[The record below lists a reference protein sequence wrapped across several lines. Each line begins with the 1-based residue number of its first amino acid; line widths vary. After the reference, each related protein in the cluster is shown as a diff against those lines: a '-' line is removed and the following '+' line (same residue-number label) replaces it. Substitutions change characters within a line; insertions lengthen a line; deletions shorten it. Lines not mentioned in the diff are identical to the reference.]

1 MVEPSRWGDHGDH
14 NHGHGDRF
22 EHRDDTGD
30 DHDEALVTWCDF
42 GDQLV
47 S

>member
-1 MVEPSRWGDHGDH
+1 MVEPSRWGDHNRDH
-14 NHGHGDRF
+14 VDRF
-22 EHRDDTGD
+22 EHGDDTGD
-30 DHDEALVTWCDF
+30 DHAAALVTWCDF